1 MAKPE
6 KDSSSPSASP
16 IFSEA
21 ARILTARM
29 QGLLSHET
37 CLLDE
42 RKVLELHE
50 MRIGAKRLRYSQ
62 ELFLPLY
69 ETHTRFGA
77 NFKACIKQ
85 MKRLQDLLGAIHDAD
100 ITVPRLTTQLED
112 LLGRACKADCEE
124 EMAVG
129 VRLVDFDACQGLLT
143 LCIGIREEREAWFRE
158 IVEEWSRLKENR
170 CFEEFLELLVAAD
183 QETSSAPLQS

>member
-6 KDSSSPSASP
+6 KNSSTPSESP
-16 IFSEA
+16 IFAES

-29 QGLLSHET
+29 YGLLSHEA

-77 NFKACIKQ
+77 NFKACIKR

-100 ITVPRLTTQLED
+100 ITVPRLTAQLEY
-112 LLGRACKADCEE
+112 LLGRGHKADREE
-124 EMAVG
+124 QMAVG

-143 LCIGIREEREAWFRE
+143 LCIEIREEREAWFRE
-158 IVEEWSRLKENR
+158 IIEEWSRLKENR
-170 CFEEFLELLVAAD
+170 CFEQFLELLVAAEE
-183 QETSSAPLQS
+183 ETSSAPLQS